1 MTREEESAMRTLGEE
16 RQQARELGRQIN
28 REARRNPNS
37 PYSGKVIGILH
48 GEVVIVADTLNEV
61 AEVLERLEPDAQ
73 RRYFIDAS
81 ADYDAQYTI
90 WIQGSCQV

>member
-1 MTREEESAMRTLGEE
+1 MRTLEEE

-28 REARRNPNS
+28 REARRNPTS
-37 PYSGKVIGILH
+37 PYAGKVIGILH
-48 GEVVIVADTLNEV
+48 GEVVIVADTLDEV

-81 ADYDAQYTI
+81 VDYDAQYTI
-90 WIQGSCQV
+90 WIQGSCQE

>member
-1 MTREEESAMRTLGEE
+1 MRTREEERE
-16 RQQARELGRQIN
+16 QARELGRQIN

-37 PYSGKVIGILH
+37 PYAGKVVGILR
-48 GEVVIVADTLNEV
+48 GEVAIIADTLDEV
-61 AEVLERLEPDAQ
+61 AEVLERLGPDAQ

-90 WIQGSCQV
+90 WMHGSCRE